1 MELVGNLLE
10 NAFKYGSHHVRMRS
24 SIEGNRLRIDIE
36 DDGPG
41 VPETERE
48 RILERGQRLDTS
60 IPGQGIGLS
69 VAAEIVRSYEGDI
82 RILPSTLGGA
92 CFSVFLPTPHQAD

>member
-1 MELVGNLLE
+1 
-10 NAFKYGSHHVRMRS
+10 MRS
-24 SIEGNRLRIDIE
+24 AMEANRLRIDIE

-41 VPETERE
+41 VPENQRE

-69 VAAEIVRSYEGDI
+69 VAAEIVRSYGGDI
-82 RILPSTLGGA
+82 RIHASELGGA
-92 CFSVFLPTPHQAD
+92 CFSILMPITPEAD

>member
-1 MELVGNLLE
+1 MT
-10 NAFKYGSHHVRMRS
+10 SR
-24 SIEGNRLRIDIE
+24 IEGNQLRIDIE

-41 VPETERE
+41 VPAAQRE
-48 RILERGQRLDTS
+48 RILDRGQRLDTS

-82 RILPSTLGGA
+82 RITTSGLGGA
-92 CFSVFLPTPHQAD
+92 CFSIFMPITPEAD